1 MILTARDENHTTS
14 GILRYFSSQRQ
25 ISISLNTNMHQ
36 IISTYLVDNYRPLK
50 HVQRSHSPVLSAKK
64 LIFVLPES
72 RLENDR
78 RGVIDVDIVPTM
90 TMLDIP
96 YHDHHRVRV

>member
-1 MILTARDENHTTS
+1 M
-14 GILRYFSSQRQ
+14 
-25 ISISLNTNMHQ
+25 
-36 IISTYLVDNYRPLK
+36 
-50 HVQRSHSPVLSAKK
+50 
-64 LIFVLPES
+64 IFVLPES

-96 YHDHHRVRV
+96 YHGHHRVRVLTQWYPSELNIKEIIRVRDFKIT

>member
-1 MILTARDENHTTS
+1 
-14 GILRYFSSQRQ
+14 
-25 ISISLNTNMHQ
+25 MHQ

>member
-1 MILTARDENHTTS
+1 
-14 GILRYFSSQRQ
+14 
-25 ISISLNTNMHQ
+25 MHQ

-50 HVQRSHSPVLSAKK
+50 HVQRSHSPLFSQLKIDFYPV
-64 LIFVLPES
+64 
-72 RLENDR
+72 ENDR

-96 YHDHHRVRV
+96 YHGHHRVRVLTQWYPSELNIKEIIRVRDFKIT